1 MDCSTYGCNDT
12 DNSHFIKTFSWK
24 NFAKS
29 GQPFIKS
36 PETSMYKGFQAMNG
50 GLQPFINHSLSGQNM
65 ALSTQKYGTLHR
77 KG

>member
-1 MDCSTYGCNDT
+1 MTANVDQN
-12 DNSHFIKTFSWK
+12 FFLE
-24 NFAKS
+24 NFAKI

-65 ALSTQKYGTLHR
+65 ALST
-77 KG
+77 